1 MSDTSQNNKRIAK
14 NTLLL
19 YVRMFFIMS
28 ITLFTSRVVLST
40 LGVVDFGIYNV
51 VGGVVAMLGVLN
63 GAMSV
68 STQRYLTFE
77 LGRGDSIR
85 LRQVFST
92 CLLIFFILSLVIVI
106 LAETIGLWFLNT
118 QMVIPEDRILAA
130 NWVYQFSILTCITSL
145 IVNPYN
151 AVIIA
156 HERMNVYAYVG
167 ILEVMLKLGVVYLL
181 LILPMDRLSSYGG
194 LIFISHLV
202 ITGIY
207 IIYCLKRFSE
217 TRFSFYWEKSLF
229 MELISYSGWNLF
241 GSLSS
246 IVKGQGLNILINMF
260 FNPSVNAARG
270 IAYQINNAINQFF
283 TNFFNAVRPQI
294 TKYYAQKDLDNL
306 FKLVFR
312 SSKLSFFLIYV
323 LALPITIEAPYI
335 VQLWLGQ
342 LPEYVVPFTRLIVII
357 TAVDAMANPLMTC
370 IHATGNI
377 KFYQA
382 LVGTL
387 IILNVPVSYL
397 ILRFTDSSPII
408 VFEVSLVINVI
419 ALFVRVFLLRHQIK
433 EFPVLEYFKEVIGK
447 SLLVS
452 TLSFFIT
459 YGVTALLPDNFMR
472 LVIVV
477 FVGMVVTFALFL
489 RMCLN
494 KEERNVVIKLLKNR
508 IVKK

>member
-1 MSDTSQNNKRIAK
+1 
-14 NTLLL
+14 
-19 YVRMFFIMS
+19 MFLIMA

-63 GAMSV
+63 GAMSI

-77 LGRGDSIR
+77 LGRGDDIR
-85 LRQVFST
+85 LKQVFSI
-92 CLLIFFILSLVIVI
+92 CVLIFFLLSLIIVV
-106 LAETIGLWFLNT
+106 LAETVGLWFLNT
-118 QMVIPEDRILAA
+118 QMVIPEERIIAA
-130 NWVYQFSILTCITSL
+130 NWVFQFSILSCITSL

-156 HERMNVYAYVG
+156 HEKMNVYAYVG
-167 ILEVMLKLGVVYLL
+167 ILEVVLKLGIVYLL
-181 LILPMDRLSSYGG
+181 LVLPFDRLSSYGC
-194 LIFISHLV
+194 LIFISHLI

-207 IIYCLKRFSE
+207 IVYCLKRFPE
-217 TRFSFYWEKSLF
+217 THFSFYWEKKLF

-260 FNPSVNAARG
+260 FNPSINAARG

-294 TKYYAQKDLDNL
+294 TKYYAQSDLENL

-312 SSKLSFFLIYV
+312 SSKLSFFLIYA
-323 LALPITIEAPYI
+323 LALPIIIEAPYI
-335 VQLWLGQ
+335 IQLWLGQ
-342 LPEYVVPFTRLIVII
+342 LPEYVVPFTRIIVII

-370 IHATGNI
+370 IHATGHI

-382 LVGTL
+382 FVGTL
-387 IILNVPVSYL
+387 IILNVPISYL
-397 ILRFTDSSPII
+397 ILKFTDSSPII
-408 VFEVSLVINVI
+408 VFQVSLVINVI
-419 ALFVRVFLLRHQIK
+419 ALFVRVFLVKYQIK
-433 EFPVLEYFKEVIGK
+433 EFPILKYFKEVIGR
-447 SLLVS
+447 SFFVS
-452 TLSFFIT
+452 VLSFFLT
-459 YGVTALLPDNFMR
+459 YGVVTFLPDNLLR
-472 LVIVV
+472 LV
-477 FVGMVVTFALFL
+477 FVIFAGIMITLVLFIL
-489 RMCLN
+489 ICLN
-494 KEERNVVIKLLKNR
+494 KEERYVMIKFLKKR

>member
-1 MSDTSQNNKRIAK
+1 MSQSSENNKRIAK

-19 YVRMFFIMS
+19 YVRMFFVMA

-77 LGRGDSIR
+77 LGRGDNVR
-85 LRQVFST
+85 LKQVFST

-118 QMVIPEDRILAA
+118 QMVIPDERIMAA
-130 NWVYQFSILTCITSL
+130 NWVYQFSILTCIISL

-167 ILEVMLKLGVVYLL
+167 ILDVLLKLGVVYLL
-181 LILPMDRLSSYGG
+181 LVLPMDKLASYGC
-194 LIFISHLV
+194 LIFISHL
-202 ITGIY
+202 ITTGIY
-207 IIYCLKRFSE
+207 IVYCLKRFSE
-217 TRFSFYWEKSLF
+217 TRFSFYWEKALF

-241 GSLSS
+241 GSLSG

-312 SSKLSFFLIYV
+312 SSKLSFFLIYA
-323 LALPITIEAPYI
+323 LALPIIIEAPYI
-335 VQLWLGQ
+335 IQLWLGQ
-342 LPEYVVPFTRLIVII
+342 MPEYVVPFTRLIVII
-357 TAVDAMANPLMTC
+357 TAVDAMANPLMTS
-370 IHATGNI
+370 IHATGHI
-377 KFYQA
+377 KLYQS

-387 IILNVPVSYL
+387 IILNVPISYI
-397 ILRFTDSSPII
+397 ILNFTDSSPII
-408 VFEVSLVINVI
+408 VFEVSLVINII
-419 ALFVRVFLLRHQIK
+419 ALFVRVFLVRSQIK
-433 EFPVLEYFKEVIGK
+433 EFPVLEYFKDVIGK
-447 SLLVS
+447 SFIVS
-452 TLSFFIT
+452 VLSFLFT
-459 YGVTALLPDNFMR
+459 YGVTLLLPDNFLR

-477 FVGMVVTFALFL
+477 LWGIMITLVLFF
-489 RMCLN
+489 MICLN
-494 KEERNVVIKLLKNR
+494 KEEQHVMIDFIKKR
-508 IVKK
+508 IRK